1 MIDPL
6 IEAYC
11 REIGSRDTMTLE
23 ELIDSHRSLRES
35 NKVYLNQ
42 WREEVDAAV
51 NNLLKMRI
59 NDQYVRWDELEKMTL
74 AEIVLRIG

>member
-1 MIDPL
+1 
-6 IEAYC
+6 
-11 REIGSRDTMTLE
+11 MTLE